1 MANVLNIRD
10 MMILTPVPRVAINFG
25 KPDQRD
31 LERVSLSQMR
41 AYLAAG
47 HFPAGSMGPKVEAA
61 IHFLEAGGKRAII
74 TSLGTAVPALR
85 GETGT
90 HIVHDAD
97 MDAGVASE
105 KLDKEVRARAIAP
118 DAG

>member
-1 MANVLNIRD
+1 VYTSSGFL
-10 MMILTPVPRVAINFG
+10 LQGSGLG
-25 KPDQRD
+25 KKLRWD
-31 LERVSLSQMR
+31 LARVSLSQMR

-61 IHFLEAGGKRAII
+61 IQFLEAGGKRAII
-74 TSLGTAVPALR
+74 TSLDTAVPALR

-97 MDAGVASE
+97 MDACLASE
-105 KLDKEVRARAIAP
+105 KLVERLGAKVRKIKTFRVR
-118 DAG
+118 DD